1 MENVNQHQA
10 VLVKCRKDKNNLLEK
25 VKKKKIQTVS
35 TKLQN

>member
-10 VLVKCRKDKNNLLEK
+10 VLVKCRKDKKNLLEK
-25 VKKKKIQTVS
+25 VKKKIQTVS

>member
-10 VLVKCRKDKNNLLEK
+10 VLVKCRNDKNNLLEK
-25 VKKKKIQTVS
+25 VKKKIQTVS